1 MVDILRIEELGYAY
15 LTYKKELINY
25 GYEVRKISMK
35 DKTIDIIKVYKR
47 DMRPH
52 ISFCANLNDIL
63 LFASKCY
70 NSINFSVCCKCQ
82 YFL

>member
-35 DKTIDIIKVYKR
+35 EKTIDIKKEIC
-47 DMRPH
+47 DH
-52 ISFCANLNDIL
+52 ISLFVQILMTSYDLLANVIIASIL
-63 LFASKCY
+63 VYVKC
-70 NSINFSVCCKCQ
+70 
-82 YFL
+82 